1 MDNVLGMIGLAK
13 RAGKVV
19 TGAEI
24 CEAAVKKG
32 KSHLII
38 IAEDISENGK
48 KAICDCCK
56 FYKVGFIEYGKKSD
70 LGRFTGSDERAVVS
84 INDRGFA
91 KTMLD
96 KFASIAREE

>member
-24 CEAAVKKG
+24 CEAHIKKG

-38 IAEDISENGK
+38 IAKDISENGR
-48 KAICDCCK
+48 KAITDCCK
-56 FYKVGFIEYGKKSD
+56 FYKVRFIEYGSKSD
-70 LGRFTGSDERAVVS
+70 LGRFTGSDERAVIS
-84 INDRGFA
+84 IGDRGFA
-91 KTMLD
+91 RTILD
-96 KFASIAREE
+96 KFGSIAREE